1 MTHDIV
7 EAPVSVYL
15 VLHRDA
21 ILDLLKVLMEDPH
34 ILNIAVRRT
43 RLAPLLER
51 NRVVFV
57 EVKTLN
63 RALQDLDDL
72 LASVFF
78 IFRTT
83 WSWLKIL
90 IVKLTVDLRQVC
102 VLALWNTNYL
112 LRSIQ
117 RIASVTEEYIEST
130 VIEDDDELVRVG
142 ALSHRFEPA
151 DVLDLALLLSCS
163 EVVIFDDHALVL
175 EDGIVAAY
183 HACLCSKEEFE
194 LGLVLGVLTTILC

>member
-21 ILDLLKVLMEDPH
+21 ILDLLKVLMEDPN
-34 ILNIAVRRT
+34 ILDITVRRT

-90 IVKLTVDLRQVC
+90 IVKLTVDL
-102 VLALWNTNYL
+102 
-112 LRSIQ
+112 
-117 RIASVTEEYIEST
+117 
-130 VIEDDDELVRVG
+130 G
-142 ALSHRFEPA
+142 
-151 DVLDLALLLSCS
+151 
-163 EVVIFDDHALVL
+163 
-175 EDGIVAAY
+175 
-183 HACLCSKEEFE
+183 
-194 LGLVLGVLTTILC
+194 

>member
-1 MTHDIV
+1 MFVMTHDIV

-51 NRVVFV
+51 NRVVLV

-63 RALQDLDDL
+63 GALQDLNDL

-90 IVKLTVDLRQVC
+90 IVQLAVDL
-102 VLALWNTNYL
+102 
-112 LRSIQ
+112 
-117 RIASVTEEYIEST
+117 
-130 VIEDDDELVRVG
+130 G
-142 ALSHRFEPA
+142 
-151 DVLDLALLLSCS
+151 
-163 EVVIFDDHALVL
+163 
-175 EDGIVAAY
+175 
-183 HACLCSKEEFE
+183 
-194 LGLVLGVLTTILC
+194 